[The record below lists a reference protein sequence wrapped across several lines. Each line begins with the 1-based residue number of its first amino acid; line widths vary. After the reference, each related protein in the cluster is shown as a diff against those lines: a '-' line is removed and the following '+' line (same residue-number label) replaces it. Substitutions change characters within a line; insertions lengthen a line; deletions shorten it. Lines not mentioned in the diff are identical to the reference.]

1 MIPMTDKEI
10 IKKASQWLS
19 PVFNAQT
26 REEVTRMI
34 VNDQEEL
41 FECFYRELEFGTG
54 GMRGKM
60 GVGTNRIN
68 IYTIGIATQGLSNYL
83 MKQYADSPSKIAI
96 AFDSRNNSSLYAT
109 KAAEILSAN
118 GHMVYIFEE
127 LRPTPI
133 LSFAVRELGC
143 QAGIVIT
150 ASHNPKEYNGYKVYW
165 ADGGQLVPPHD
176 KGIIEE
182 VRNISGPESV
192 NMSANHSMIKTIGN
206 DIDIKYLGLIKSRL
220 INPNLTNERADLKIV
235 FTSLHGTGI
244 TLVPPMLKIAGY
256 KKVHIVRE
264 QSVPDGDFPTVK
276 SPNPE
281 EKAALAIGLEQANE
295 QNADILLGTDP
306 DADRVGM
313 AIRNSQGELELLNG
327 NQAAALLI
335 YYLLSRKKEDGID
348 MSRSFIAKTIVTSEI
363 LTDLADHF
371 NVNIYHT
378 LTGFKFISELIKNKE
393 GEEKF
398 IGGGE
403 ESYGYLVDDFVRDKD
418 AVISSVMLCEMA
430 CWAKSKGKSVWELLE
445 EIYSITG
452 LYKED
457 LVSLVKEGSA
467 GFKEIQ
473 DIMNQWRHNSPK
485 EIAGE
490 KVTRLI
496 DYKMGIQKFKPAG
509 NISAI
514 DFPKSNVL
522 QFITSEGSKIT
533 VRPSGTEPKIKFYIS
548 VKSNYLKAES
558 LSIQYNKLDEKIN
571 RIKEDLGV

>member
-1 MIPMTDKEI
+1 MTSEDI
-10 IKKASQWLS
+10 IKKSSQWLS
-19 PVFNAQT
+19 PVFNAHT

-41 FECFYRELEFGTG
+41 FECFYKDLEFGTG

-83 MKQYADSPSKIAI
+83 MKQYTESPSKIAI
-96 AFDSRNNSSLYAT
+96 AFDSRNNSSLYAS

-118 GHMVYIFEE
+118 GHMVYLFDE

-182 VRNISGPESV
+182 VRKISGPESV
-192 NMSANHSMIKTIGN
+192 NMNANHSMIKTIGN
-206 DIDIKYLGLIKSRL
+206 DIDVKYLGLIKSRL
-220 INPNLTNERADLKIV
+220 INPNLNEERPLLKIV
-235 FTSLHGTGI
+235 YTSLHGTGI
-244 TLVPPMLKIAGY
+244 TLVPAMLKIAGY
-256 KKVHIVRE
+256 KNVHIVEE
-264 QSVPDGDFPTVK
+264 QRIPDGNFPTVK

-281 EKAALAIGLEQANE
+281 ERAALAIGLQKAQELE
-295 QNADILLGTDP
+295 ADILLGTDP

-313 AIRNSQGELELLNG
+313 AIRNGDGELELLNG

-335 YYLLSRKKEDGID
+335 YYLLSRNKEDGVD

-378 LTGFKFISELIKNKE
+378 LTGFKYISELIKNKE
-393 GEEKF
+393 GKEKF

-418 AVISSVMLCEMA
+418 AVISSVMLCEVGS
-430 CWAKSKGKSVWELLE
+430 WAKSKGKSLWQILE
-445 EIYSITG
+445 EIYAITG

-473 DIMNQWRHNSPK
+473 GIMDKWRHHPPN

-490 KVTRLI
+490 SVRRFI
-496 DYKMGIQKFKPAG
+496 DYKTGIQKFKPAG
-509 NISAI
+509 NISTI
-514 DFPKSNVL
+514 KFPQSNVL
-522 QFITSEGSKIT
+522 QFITMDNSKIT

-548 VKSNYLKAES
+548 VKSDYSKNES
-558 LSIQYNKLDEKIN
+558 LAKQYKTLSEKIT
-571 RIKEDLGV
+571 RIKSDLGI